1 MHTAVARLLLCV
13 GLLLPLAA
21 LAGTIEPLAV
31 SDFAGNG
38 LSGWESQSFKGETV
52 YRMVD
57 LEGQRVLRA
66 ESRAA
71 ASGLARRIEVD
82 LDETPRLRWSWLVE
96 RPLAGLAELT
106 RAGDDYAA
114 RVYLIQSGG
123 ALFWRTRA
131 VNYVWSGSQPA
142 GASWPNAYTDR
153 ACMIAVRGKEDAI
166 GVWHREERDVRED
179 FRQCFGVEIDRVDAV
194 ALMTDTDNAQG
205 EAVALY
211 GEIVF
216 LPR

>member
-1 MHTAVARLLLCV
+1 MHTAVVGLLLCV

-21 LAGTIEPLAV
+21 LAGKIEPLAV
-31 SDFAGNG
+31 SDFAGSG

-52 YRMVD
+52 YRVVD

-82 LDETPRLRWSWLVE
+82 LEETPRLRWSWRVE
-96 RPLAGLAELT
+96 RPLGRLAERT
-106 RAGDDYAA
+106 RGGDDYAA
-114 RVYLIQSGG
+114 RIYLIQSGG

-166 GVWHREERDVRED
+166 GVWQQEERDVRED
-179 FRQCFGVEIDRVDAV
+179 FRQCFGVEPDRFDAV

-216 LPR
+216 MPR